1 MFLSTSDRHHTTYS
15 VSSSRY
21 SYSYSVMVFPDMEYS
36 FQDKGNVCLGVLNG
50 TTIGYDSVV
59 IVGGIWWPFFSWQN
73 FDCTILFLRNL
84 FKPVSP
90 ISFADVSLRGKLVAY
105 DNDKNEVG
113 WVDFDCTNPRKRS
126 RIPSFLRRAL
136 RNQLL

>member
-21 SYSYSVMVFPDMEYS
+21 SYSYNVMVFPDMEYS

-50 TTIGYDSVV
+50 TTIGYDSEV

-73 FDCTILFLRNL
+73 FDCTHSVPAKFI
-84 FKPVSP
+84 
-90 ISFADVSLRGKLVAY
+90 
-105 DNDKNEVG
+105 
-113 WVDFDCTNPRKRS
+113 
-126 RIPSFLRRAL
+126 
-136 RNQLL
+136 